1 MPSEISVRKM
11 FEYERSVFCGIFP
24 EVCDTELRF
33 VDNHYKV
40 NPIARDVAWYD
51 IGEDCV
57 YLVRHALNRSMGCL
71 RGVIRHEL
79 GHAADERINEP
90 GAEARADQLA
100 YIATGEPILY
110 TPEGIQHTTEGRPG
124 RPSWLHQ

>member
-57 YLVRHALNRSMGCL
+57 YLVRHALNRSVGCL

-110 TPEGIQHTTEGRPG
+110 TEEGIQHTTEGRPG

>member
-11 FEYERSVFCGIFP
+11 FEHERSVFCGIFP

-33 VDNHYKV
+33 VDNHYKI

-57 YLVRHALNRSMGCL
+57 YLVRYCLSRSIGCL

-79 GHAADERINEP
+79 GHAADDKIDWP

-110 TPEGIQHTTEGRPG
+110 TEEGIQHTTEGRPG